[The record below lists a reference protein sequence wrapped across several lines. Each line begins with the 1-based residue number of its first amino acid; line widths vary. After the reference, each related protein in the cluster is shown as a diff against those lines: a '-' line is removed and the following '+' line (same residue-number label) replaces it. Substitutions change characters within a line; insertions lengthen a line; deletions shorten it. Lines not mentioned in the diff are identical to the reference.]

1 MDRLKLFPT
10 QVQAYELNF
19 LHNLNNNNNKKK
31 KRKKKKEKGN
41 RMQTLAGKSS
51 EPLNN
56 FGSLPPV
63 KYSTQFTPFKWPSNV
78 KFGAGEEIFHIYKM
92 RNYHIR
98 LSHK

>member
-1 MDRLKLFPT
+1 
-10 QVQAYELNF
+10 
-19 LHNLNNNNNKKK
+19 
-31 KRKKKKEKGN
+31 
-41 RMQTLAGKSS
+41 MQTLAEKSS

-56 FGSLPPV
+56 FGSSPPV
-63 KYSTQFTPFKWPSNV
+63 KYSTQFTPFIWPSNV

>member
-10 QVQAYELNF
+10 QVQAFELNF
-19 LHNLNNNNNKKK
+19 LHNLKKK
-31 KRKKKKEKGN
+31 KGN
-41 RMQTLAGKSS
+41 RMQTLAEKSS

-56 FGSLPPV
+56 FGSSPPV
-63 KYSTQFTPFKWPSNV
+63 KYSTQFTPFIWPSNV

>member
-19 LHNLNNNNNKKK
+19 LHYLK
-31 KRKKKKEKGN
+31 KKKKEKGN
-41 RMQTLAGKSS
+41 RMQTLAEKSS

-92 RNYHIR
+92 RNFHIR